1 MKKKYIKPELHSLYV
16 KGECLMSVSINIG
29 EDMDEGTTYARKHN
43 TSDLEEEDLEEEL
56 PWGTVWGNSSWG
68 NVWDE

>member
-1 MKKKYIKPELHSLYV
+1 MKKKYIKPELYSLHV

-43 TSDLEEEDLEEEL
+43 TSDLEEEVEEEL